1 MTVQD
6 TLQKTINNTTKQRA
20 IMVKEDEVLALA
32 EKIRRQRKLDN
43 EYLKAFNILRELKND
58 TSPSV
63 GSVSRK
69 KLNDHN
75 YIWVKFYTESNT
87 GYFDD
92 TVVELPV
99 QMGDDLINYLM
110 EYTDALTPD

>member
-1 MTVQD
+1 M
-6 TLQKTINNTTKQRA
+6 TKQQA
-20 IMVKEDEVLALA
+20 IMSTDDEVLALA
-32 EKIRRQRKLDN
+32 EKIRRQRKLDT
-43 EYLKAFNILRELKND
+43 EYLKAINILRELKND

-69 KLNDHN
+69 KINDHN

-87 GYFDD
+87 GYFGD
-92 TVVELPV
+92 TVVELPA
-99 QMGDDLINYLM
+99 QCGDDLINYLM